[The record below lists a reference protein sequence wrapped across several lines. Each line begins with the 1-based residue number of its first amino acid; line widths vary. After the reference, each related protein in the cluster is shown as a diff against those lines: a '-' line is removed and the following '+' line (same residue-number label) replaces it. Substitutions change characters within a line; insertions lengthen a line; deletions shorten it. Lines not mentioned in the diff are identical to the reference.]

1 MLKQF
6 VIVAMLTAPALA
18 DPPPQSIK
26 LEVQLKTKLG
36 ARTNT
41 MALTDNSC
49 GKVEEKAPDHVDEIK
64 ACARAEGTN
73 VRIDL
78 DWSTHGDKT
87 EYRSQSTIVLA
98 HGGSAEVG
106 SPDTKLIVRMP

>member
-1 MLKQF
+1 MLKPL
-6 VIVAMLTAPALA
+6 VILAMLTAPALA
-18 DPPPQSIK
+18 DPPPLSIK

-49 GKVEEKAPDHVDEIK
+49 GKVEEKAPDHIDEIK
-64 ACARAEGTN
+64 ACAHAEGTN
-73 VRIDL
+73 VRIEL
-78 DWSTHGDKT
+78 DWSTHADKT

-98 HGGSAEVG
+98 HGGTAEVG
-106 SPDTKLIVRMP
+106 NPDTRLVVRMP

>member
-1 MLKQF
+1 MLKPL
-6 VIVAMLTAPALA
+6 VILAMLTAPALA
-18 DPPPQSIK
+18 DPSPQSIR
-26 LEVQLKTKLG
+26 LDVQLKTKLG
-36 ARTNT
+36 TRTNT

-49 GKVEEKAPDHVDEIK
+49 GKVEEKAPDHIDEIK
-64 ACARAEGTN
+64 ACARAEGAN

-98 HGGSAEVG
+98 HGGTAEVG
-106 SPDTKLIVRMP
+106 NPDTRLVVRMP